1 MDSTDL
7 DASASDAARKPA
19 PVLPSEHDLRVF
31 LAVRP
36 EPYLRHYR
44 ALYGGRRRE
53 KSSRRQWAVSWL
65 WPAFL
70 VTVPWMFYRKMYS
83 GGIILIALPIIFE
96 HILPGALFVGSGIV
110 IAIAAGVFGKSWY
123 LDHALNRIE
132 KARREY
138 SSDDGRFA
146 YIAHAGNISV
156 AGAIFGLLTQAV
168 TLTVLVIG
176 LLPPTAS

>member
-1 MDSTDL
+1 M
-7 DASASDAARKPA
+7 
-19 PVLPSEHDLRVF
+19 RVF

-36 EPYLRHYR
+36 EPYLQHYR
-44 ALYGGRRRE
+44 ALYGHRE
-53 KSSRRQWAVSWL
+53 RWKSSRRRWAVSWL

-96 HILPGALFVGSGIV
+96 HILPGALFLGSSIV
-110 IAIAAGVFGKSWY
+110 IAIAAGAFGKSWY

-132 KARREY
+132 KARRAY
-138 SSDDGRFA
+138 SSDDGRLA
-146 YIAHAGNISV
+146 YIAHAGNVSV

-176 LLPPTAS
+176 LLPPNAS